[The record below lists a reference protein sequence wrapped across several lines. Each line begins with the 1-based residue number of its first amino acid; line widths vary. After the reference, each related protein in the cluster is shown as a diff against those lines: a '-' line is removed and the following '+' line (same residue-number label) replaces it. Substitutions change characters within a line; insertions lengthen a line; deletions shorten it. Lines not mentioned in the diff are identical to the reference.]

1 MLELVQRKRLMILVM
16 KEGEKPKKSAPQ
28 QVNSQL
34 VGSPSKSRKLVPLMH
49 EAEKKD
55 RVKEWTGGCA

>member
-16 KEGEKPKKSAPQ
+16 EEGEKPEKSAPQ

-34 VGSPSKSRKLVPLMH
+34 VGSPSKSSKLVLLKN
-49 EAEKKD
+49 ESEKK
-55 RVKEWTGGCA
+55 R

>member
-16 KEGEKPKKSAPQ
+16 EEGEKPKKSAPQ

-34 VGSPSKSRKLVPLMH
+34 VGSPSKSRKLVLLKH
-49 EAEKKD
+49 EAEKK
-55 RVKEWTGGCA
+55 KIE